1 VRTNPA
7 GATVLVFEVLVDS
20 IAAAVVGLGGETIGL
35 VRVDRARGEHS
46 VADVVT
52 DLVALAD
59 RLHPA
64 IDRPI
69 VGIGVA
75 IAGVVRR
82 RDGLVAL
89 APNLGWT
96 DVPLGNRLARALGVA
111 VPIWVANEADLG
123 ALAEHLRG
131 AAVGVD
137 DLLFVSGEV
146 GVGGGAMVGGRPL
159 TGAVGY
165 AGEIGHLPVN
175 PAGAVCRC
183 GAVGCWE
190 TEIGERVLLARA
202 GYPADAGRAGV
213 EALLRDASAG
223 SPRVL
228 AALDELAVWL
238 AVGLGGLVNILN
250 PELIVLGGLHGRT
263 WPFVRERLGADLA
276 RHSLPGSR
284 SLVSVVPAALGAD
297 APLVGAAELAFEPI
311 LSDPLGRFGRLALP
325 DRLASVG

>member
-1 VRTNPA
+1 
-7 GATVLVFEVLVDS
+7 
-20 IAAAVVGLGGETIGL
+20 
-35 VRVDRARGEHS
+35 
-46 VADVVT
+46 
-52 DLVALAD
+52 
-59 RLHPA
+59 
-64 IDRPI
+64 
-69 VGIGVA
+69 
-75 IAGVVRR
+75 
-82 RDGLVAL
+82 
-89 APNLGWT
+89 
-96 DVPLGNRLARALGVA
+96 
-111 VPIWVANEADLG
+111 VANEADLG

-213 EALLRDASAG
+213 VGLLRDASAG